1 MNSSVTLDSAISVMS
16 SLCLEISA
24 SSRSNGPSNT
34 SRGTSNPPPARISLG
49 SSVIVAVI
57 QEPDPVLPSLQTL
70 HPDIH
75 PAIIVRPGS
84 PTRPPSG
91 RPRLRREPAPASPL
105 LRGFLAQPL
114 GDQALL
120 ARGIQ
125 VGQQHGQRLADDP
138 APVHGN
144 AESPQREP
152 GTLQVEQF
160 AAGQVD
166 GDLLGVALPAAGQTL
181 GFGDRAPARGP
192 EQFRDSGQA

>member
-34 SRGTSNPPPARISLG
+34 SRWTSNPPPARISLG

-57 QEPDPVLPSLQTL
+57 QEPDPVLPSIQPL

-75 PAIIVRPGS
+75 PARSAG
-84 PTRPPSG
+84 PSASTV
-91 RPRLRREPAPASPL
+91 PRLRRDRAATSPL
-105 LRGFLAQPL
+105 LRRFLAQPP

-125 VGQQHGQRLADDP
+125 IG
-138 APVHGN
+138 
-144 AESPQREP
+144 
-152 GTLQVEQF
+152 
-160 AAGQVD
+160 
-166 GDLLGVALPAAGQTL
+166 
-181 GFGDRAPARGP
+181 
-192 EQFRDSGQA
+192 